1 MCSQIQIHKRAIKA
15 AHKEEKV
22 LSSPAE
28 LIRKANQTKAKRTK
42 LSRAKI
48 NGQQDLC
55 RRSHQEFQ

>member
-28 LIRKANQTKAKRTK
+28 LIRIANQTKAKQSEPSWVVPK
-42 LSRAKI
+42 
-48 NGQQDLC
+48 
-55 RRSHQEFQ
+55 